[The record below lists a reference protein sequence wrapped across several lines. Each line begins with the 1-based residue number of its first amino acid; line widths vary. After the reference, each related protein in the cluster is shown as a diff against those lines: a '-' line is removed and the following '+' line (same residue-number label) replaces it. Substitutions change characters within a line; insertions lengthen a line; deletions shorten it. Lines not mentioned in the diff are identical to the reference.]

1 MSVES
6 EPNLLARCRQGEA
19 DAWDELFDRHY
30 AAAGRFVFQLG
41 SDFTHE
47 DVEEICQEVFLS
59 VIRNLKSFHGSSQF
73 QTWLFRIAANKARD
87 YRERRHAAKR
97 GGGQTP
103 LSLQAED
110 AETGLTLDPPS
121 QAPSPDVDL
130 MNVERAELVREA
142 LEQIGGPCR
151 EIIELRYFGDLSY
164 DELSR
169 ELELNAK
176 TVSSRLSKCLDKL
189 EVIAR
194 KIFSGEK
201 SAPFPSNMPSP

>member
-1 MSVES
+1 MET
-6 EPNLLARCRQGEA
+6 EANLLARCRRGEP
-19 DAWDELFDRHY
+19 DAWDELFNRHY
-30 AAAGRFVFQLG
+30 AAAGRFVFQLA
-41 SDFTHE
+41 SDFSRE
-47 DVEEICQEVFLS
+47 DVEEVCQEVFLS
-59 VIRNLKSFHGSSQF
+59 VIRNLESFQGQSQF

-87 YRERRHAAKR
+87 YREKLHAAKR

-103 LSLQAED
+103 LSLNAED

-121 QAPSPDVDL
+121 DKPSPDVDL
-130 MNVERAELVREA
+130 LNVERAELVRDA
-142 LEQIGGPCR
+142 LDQIGEPCR

-169 ELELNAK
+169 DLKLNPK

-201 SAPFPSNMPSP
+201 TGVFPSNLQRDT